1 MRLALQAIKYYYEF
15 VFPDDSFRERRDMP
29 RVKTAPVIL
38 TLHSGKQSAHF
49 WRGDLSYISAARH
62 REPVRL
68 RLSRLTK
75 DTSATS
81 VGDAA
86 VRRV

>member
-1 MRLALQAIKYYYEF
+1 
-15 VFPDDSFRERRDMP
+15 MP

-38 TLHSGKQSAHF
+38 PYTGKQSAHF
-49 WRGDLSYISAARH
+49 WRGDFSYISAARH

-75 DTSATS
+75 DISATS